1 MRNKR
6 VERRVEKVIF
16 WRANKDVTRW
26 RASDSLFTRY
36 D

>member
-1 MRNKR
+1 MRDKR

-16 WRANKDVTRW
+16 WRANEDVTR
-26 RASDSLFTRY
+26 RGASDSLFTRY